1 MRTESK
7 LAGISGRDAD
17 LARKHAMCTAHF
29 TIRRADYVQEYA
41 PLVKRT
47 AHHMMSRLPAS
58 VQVDDLI
65 QAGLIGLMDAV
76 NKYRQEKGVQF
87 ETYATQRIR
96 GAMLDELRRNDWLPR
111 GVRRSQ
117 RMIETAMR
125 SLEQKLGRCPKEREV
140 ASELGVPLDEYQAL
154 LQEARGCQLLYI
166 ADFIYEDHDD
176 GFLERNVAE
185 AEKDPLAALHD
196 DRFREELIAA
206 IEKLPER
213 EKMLMSLYY
222 ERDLNF
228 REIAAIMEV
237 TDSRICQLHTQA
249 VARLRTKMKEWA

>member
-1 MRTESK
+1 MYTSTGTLK
-7 LAGISGRDAD
+7 
-17 LARKHAMCTAHF
+17 KP
-29 TIRRADYVQEYA
+29 DYLREYA
-41 PLVKRT
+41 PLVNRI

-58 VQVDDLI
+58 VQVDDII

-76 NKYRQEKGVQF
+76 TRFESEQGVQF

-117 RMIETAMR
+117 RKIETALHA
-125 SLEQKLGRCPKEREV
+125 LEQKLGRSPREREV
-140 ASELGVPLDEYQAL
+140 AGELGVSLEEYQTL

-166 ADFIYEDHDD
+166 EDFNDEELDD
-176 GFLERNVAE
+176 GFLERNIAQ
-185 AEKDPLAALHD
+185 AEKEPLAALQD
-196 DRFREELIAA
+196 DRFRDALIEA

-222 ERDLNF
+222 ERDMNF
-228 REIAAIMEV
+228 REIAAVLEV
-237 TDSRICQLHTQA
+237 TESRVCQLHTQA
-249 VARLRTKMKEWA
+249 VSRLRAKMKDWS

>member
-1 MRTESK
+1 MY
-7 LAGISGRDAD
+7 
-17 LARKHAMCTAHF
+17 TAHG
-29 TIRRADYVQEYA
+29 TIRKTDYVQEYA
-41 PLVKRT
+41 PLVKRI
-47 AHHMMSRLPAS
+47 AHHMMSKLPAS
-58 VQVDDLI
+58 VQIDDII

-76 NKYRQEKGVQF
+76 NKYEQEQGVQF

-117 RMIETAMR
+117 RRIETALH
-125 SLEQKLGRCPKEREV
+125 SLEQKLGRTPKEREV
-140 ASELGVPLDEYQAL
+140 ASELGVPLEEYQSL

-166 ADFIYEDHDD
+166 EDFSAEDSDD

-185 AEKDPLAALHD
+185 AEADPLAALHD
-196 DRFREELIAA
+196 DRFRDALVGA

-213 EKMLMSLYY
+213 EKMLMSMYY

-228 REIAAIMEV
+228 REIAAVLEV
-237 TDSRICQLHTQA
+237 TESRVCQLHTQA
-249 VARLRTKMKEWA
+249 VSRLRTRMKEWA